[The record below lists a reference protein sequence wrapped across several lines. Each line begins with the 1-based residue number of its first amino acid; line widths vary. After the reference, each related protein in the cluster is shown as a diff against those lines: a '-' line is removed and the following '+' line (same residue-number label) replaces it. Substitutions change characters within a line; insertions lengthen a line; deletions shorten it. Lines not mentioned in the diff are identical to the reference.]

1 MIKVMI
7 DRHCQ
12 SGKENEL
19 KHLLIELRMEALQRH
34 GYVSG
39 ETLREVDDPL
49 NFIVI
54 SMWTTL
60 EYWKAWD
67 TARQRLAIEEMIDTL
82 LIAPRQVRVLREDYE
97 D

>member
-12 SGKENEL
+12 SGKESEL